1 MRRGTTPIINIATDI
16 DLTEASN
23 LFVTF
28 EQGGEVVIEKTL
40 SDVTITEDA
49 VSIHMTQSDT
59 LQFADKKNV
68 RIQLRCTLHGEKLAS
83 NIMTAEVGEILK
95 GGEI

>member
-1 MRRGTTPIINIATDI
+1 MRRGTTPVINIETDI
-16 DLTEASN
+16 DLSDATN
-23 LFVTF
+23 LFVSF
-28 EQGGEVVIEKTL
+28 EQGKEIVVEKTL

-49 VSIHMTQSDT
+49 VSIHLTQEDT
-59 LQFADKKNV
+59 LKFADDKVV
-68 RIQLRCTLHGEKLAS
+68 RVQLRCTLHGEKLAS